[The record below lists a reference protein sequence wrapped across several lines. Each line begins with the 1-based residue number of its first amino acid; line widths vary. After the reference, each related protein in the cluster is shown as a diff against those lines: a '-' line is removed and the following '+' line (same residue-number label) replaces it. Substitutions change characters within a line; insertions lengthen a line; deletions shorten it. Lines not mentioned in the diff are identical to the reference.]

1 MGSLVSRLRYYLH
14 MLKHVIFQKGFR
26 PFFLFGAICGVFLVP
41 WWAFTYQQPMS
52 GEPGLES
59 ISWHSHEMIFGFTM
73 AIVAGFLLTAVE
85 NWTSRPT
92 ARGAFLAVLV
102 GLWMIGRLVGLGG
115 AAAAIA
121 GLADLLFLP
130 TLTVAIAIPLFLA
143 GSKRNYLLVAILPL
157 LWVCDLFLHL
167 RTSGLL
173 PQSYLRTDLVA
184 VDLIVV
190 VLVIITGRIV
200 PLFTRNA
207 LADESIRP
215 VPGINLAGIISVLV
229 VALIEVVAPGGYV
242 MAAAAA
248 IAGFFVLG
256 RSLQWGSWKT
266 LGNPILWVLHL
277 GHVWI
282 WLGLFLKAA
291 AAAGLPIQSSVATH
305 ALTAGA
311 IGTLTLG
318 MMVRV
323 TLGHTGRPLQVPPMM
338 TVAFAAITGSALLRV
353 FGPWLR
359 ADLTR
364 SALIS
369 SATLWSLAFA
379 LYVIG
384 NARHLVTPR
393 PDGKPG

>member
-1 MGSLVSRLRYYLH
+1 
-14 MLKHVIFQKGFR
+14 MLKHIIFQKGFR
-26 PFFLFGAICGVFLVP
+26 PFFLLGAICGVFLVP

-73 AIVAGFLLTAVE
+73 AIIAGFLLTAVE
-85 NWTSRPT
+85 NWTNRPT
-92 ARGAFLAVLV
+92 ARGPFLAVLV

-130 TLTVAIAIPLFLA
+130 ALTVAIAIPLFLS
-143 GSKRNYLLVAILPL
+143 GSKRNYLLLAILPL
-157 LWVCDLFLHL
+157 LWFCDLFLHL

-215 VPGINLAGIISVLV
+215 NPGLSTAAIIGVLI
-229 VALIEVVAPGGYV
+229 VALIEIVAPGGYI
-242 MAAAAA
+242 MAVAAG
-248 IAGFFVLG
+248 IAGLLVLG
-256 RSLQWGSWKT
+256 RSVRWGIQKT
-266 LGNPILWVLHL
+266 LGQPILWILHL
-277 GHVWI
+277 GHAWI
-282 WLGLFLKAA
+282 WLGLLLKAA
-291 AAAGLPIQSSVATH
+291 SAAGMPIQSSVATH

-311 IGTLTLG
+311 IGTLALG
-318 MMVRV
+318 MMARV
-323 TLGHTGRPLQVPPMM
+323 TLGHTGRMLQASSVM
-338 TVAFAAITGSALLRV
+338 TAAFVAITGSAVLRV
-353 FGPWLR
+353 FGPWVR

-364 SALIS
+364 TALIS
-369 SATLWSLAFA
+369 SGTLWSLAFA
-379 LYVIG
+379 LYVVC
-384 NARHLVTPR
+384 NARYLTTPR

>member
-1 MGSLVSRLRYYLH
+1 
-14 MLKHVIFQKGFR
+14 MLKHIIFQKGFR
-26 PFFLFGAICGVFLVP
+26 PFFLLGGISAVFLVP

-92 ARGAFLAVLV
+92 ARGPFLAVLV

-130 TLTVAIAIPLFLA
+130 ALTVAIAIPLFLA
-143 GSKRNYLLVAILPL
+143 RSRRNYLLLAILPL
-157 LWVCDLFLHL
+157 LWICDLHLHL

-207 LADESIRP
+207 LADEGVRTI
-215 VPGINLAGIISVLV
+215 AGLNTAAIVSVIV
-229 VALIEVVAPGGYV
+229 VAVTEVVAPGGYV
-242 MAAAAA
+242 MAAVAVT
-248 IAGFFVLG
+248 AGLLVLG
-256 RSLQWGSWKT
+256 RSVHWGFQKT
-266 LGNPILWVLHL
+266 LGRPILWILHL
-277 GHVWI
+277 GHTWI
-282 WLGLFLKAA
+282 GLGLLLKAA
-291 AAAGLPIQSSVATH
+291 SAADMPIQSSVATH

-318 MMVRV
+318 MMARV
-323 TLGHTGRPLQVPPMM
+323 TLGHTGRPLLVSSMM
-338 TVAFAAITGSALLRV
+338 TIAFVAITGSALLRV

-359 ADLTR
+359 VDLTR
-364 SALIS
+364 TALIT

-379 LYVIG
+379 IYVIG
-384 NARHLVTPR
+384 NARYLTTPR